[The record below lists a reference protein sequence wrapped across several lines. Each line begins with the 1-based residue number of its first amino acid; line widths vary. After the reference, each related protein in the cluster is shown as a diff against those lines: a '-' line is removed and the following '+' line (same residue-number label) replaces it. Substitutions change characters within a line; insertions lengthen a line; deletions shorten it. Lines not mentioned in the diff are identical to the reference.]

1 MQGRNL
7 LRRSAGWCAGWRN
20 KFRPTGWCPVGVL
33 VYNPSMEFT
42 GEIAEIQ
49 QRLAAS
55 HEMAVRRNAVLQ
67 ELAPR
72 RGERVIEVGCG
83 AGLLLRDIGL
93 ALGPHGLAAGVDV
106 SPDQIAAA
114 VRQCAGVPAVKPM
127 VGDIRVLDYPDG
139 VFDAAVAVQV
149 VEYIEDA
156 PGALAELRRVLKPG
170 GRFHCLATN
179 WDSAF
184 WHGPDE
190 ALTAEITGVWDGH
203 APWPNLPARLP
214 PMLARAGFGNIRT
227 LPVPIVNPDLHEN
240 TFAWWIARLM
250 AAYAVDNGVCAT
262 RAEEWLAAL
271 DAAEV
276 AGEFFF
282 SSVPILTTAI
292 AS

>member
-1 MQGRNL
+1 
-7 LRRSAGWCAGWRN
+7 
-20 KFRPTGWCPVGVL
+20 
-33 VYNPSMEFT
+33 MEFT
-42 GEIAEIQ
+42 GEIATIQ

-106 SPDQIAAA
+106 SPDQIAVAA
-114 VRQCAGVPAVKPM
+114 RECAGVPAFKPM
-127 VGDIRVLDYPDG
+127 VCDIRALDYPDA

-190 ALTAEITGVWDGH
+190 ALTAEITEVWDGH

-227 LPVPIVNPDLHEN
+227 LPVPIVNPNLHES
-240 TFAWWIARLM
+240 TFAFGFPRMI
-250 AAYAVDNGVCAT
+250 
-262 RAEEWLAAL
+262 
-271 DAAEV
+271 
-276 AGEFFF
+276 
-282 SSVPILTTAI
+282 S
-292 AS
+292 

>member
-1 MQGRNL
+1 
-7 LRRSAGWCAGWRN
+7 
-20 KFRPTGWCPVGVL
+20 
-33 VYNPSMEFT
+33 MEFT
-42 GEIAEIQ
+42 GEIVEIQ

-55 HEMAVRRNAVLQ
+55 HEMAVRRDAVLQ

-72 RGERVIEVGCG
+72 RGERVVEVGCG

-93 ALGPHGLAAGVDV
+93 ALGPHGLAAGVDI

-114 VRQCAGVPAVKPM
+114 ARQCAGVPAVKPM
-127 VGDIRVLDYPDG
+127 VYDIRALDYPDA

-184 WHGPDE
+184 WQGPEE
-190 ALTAEITGVWDGH
+190 ALTAEIAGAWDSH

-214 PMLARAGFGNIRT
+214 PMLAQAGFGNIRT
-227 LPVPIVNPDLHEN
+227 LPVPIVNPNLHEN

-250 AAYAVDNGVCAT
+250 AAYAMERSIPAA
-262 RAEEWLAAL
+262 RAEAWLAAL
-271 DAAEV
+271 DGAERQD
-276 AGEFFF
+276 EFFF

-292 AS
+292 AA

>member
-1 MQGRNL
+1 
-7 LRRSAGWCAGWRN
+7 
-20 KFRPTGWCPVGVL
+20 
-33 VYNPSMEFT
+33 MEFT

-55 HEMAVRRNAVLQ
+55 HEMAARRHAVLQ

-93 ALGPHGLAAGVDV
+93 ALGPHGLAAGLDV

-114 VRQCAGVPAVKPM
+114 VHQCAGVPAVKPM
-127 VGDIRVLDYPDG
+127 AGDIRALDYPDS

-190 ALTAEITGVWDGH
+190 ELTAEITQVWDGH

-214 PMLARAGFGNIRT
+214 PMLAQAGFGNIRT

-240 TFAWWIARLM
+240 TFAYWIARLM
-250 AAYAVDNGVCAT
+250 AAYAVARGIPAART
-262 RAEEWLAAL
+262 KEWLEAL
-271 DAAEV
+271 DAAE
-276 AGEFFF
+276 AEGEFFF

-292 AS
+292 AN